1 MYDSNRAFGTARF
14 SGLPARMRSLPDEGY
29 AGGGL
34 VPDIKRRFGEM
45 HVLRG
50 DIFENAFIIY
60 VTL

>member
-1 MYDSNRAFGTARF
+1 MTVKELLELLDFPDYRHVCVRYSNN
-14 SGLPARMRSLPDEGY
+14 DY

-34 VPDIKRRFGEM
+34 VPDIKRRFGDM

-60 VTL
+60 VTH

>member
-1 MYDSNRAFGTARF
+1 MTLTELLEFLDFPDYRRVCV
-14 SGLPARMRSLPDEGY
+14 RYPDEGY

-34 VPDIKRRFGEM
+34 VPDIKRRFGDM

-50 DIFENAFIIY
+50 DIFENALIIY